1 MRCEK
6 CEQDVEE
13 RVCDGC
19 GQTVLRLGPF
29 CYFCGR
35 GFEGQA
41 GWNEAGGTAGPSGGP
56 GADEIDFSARVLCS
70 DGACIGV
77 INDRCVCKVCGKP
90 YGPEG

>member
-6 CEQDVEE
+6 CEQDVET
-13 RVCDGC
+13 RVCGGC

-29 CYFCGR
+29 CYLCGR

-41 GWNEAGGTAGPSGGP
+41 GWTGPEPPGGP
-56 GADEIDFSARVLCS
+56 GAEEIDFSARILCS

-77 INDRCVCKVCGKP
+77 INDLGVCKVCGKP
-90 YGPEG
+90 YVPEG

>member
-6 CEQDVEE
+6 CEQDVET
-13 RVCDGC
+13 RVCEGC

-41 GWNEAGGTAGPSGGP
+41 GGTAETSGGS
-56 GADEIDFSARVLCS
+56 GADEVDFSARVLCS

-77 INDRCVCKVCGKP
+77 INDRGVCKVCGKP
-90 YGPEG
+90 YDPQG

>member
-6 CEQDVEE
+6 CEQDVETC
-13 RVCDGC
+13 VCEGC
-19 GQTVLRLGPF
+19 GQTVSRLGPF

-41 GWNEAGGTAGPSGGP
+41 SWNGAGDTAGPSGGS

-77 INDRCVCKVCGKP
+77 INDRGVCKVCGKP
-90 YGPEG
+90 YDPEG